1 MTPTD
6 TPATVAA
13 FLGAAAL
20 RLSAMQSELRRAGAP
35 KSILIHLSRSIAA
48 LRAEQ
53 ESWAAQ
59 VGREGGG
66 E

>member
-1 MTPTD
+1 VTSTD

-20 RLSAMQSELRRAGAP
+20 RLTAMQSELRREGAP
-35 KSILIHLSRSIAA
+35 KSILIHLERSIAA
-48 LRAEQ
+48 LREER

-59 VGREGGG
+59 VGREGDGS
-66 E
+66 

>member
-1 MTPTD
+1 VTPTT

-20 RLSAMQSELRRAGAP
+20 RLTAMQSELRRANAP
-35 KSILIHLSRSIAA
+35 KIILIHLERSIAT
-48 LRAEQ
+48 LREER

-59 VGREGGG
+59 VGREGDGS
-66 E
+66 